1 MQRRQAAFDYVKRA
15 HRGEA
20 FYLNSIRLRPA
31 ELCAH
36 AQTTDPARNVRF
48 LTLGLSV
55 GKLLEGA
62 GGAAAVRAFAQM
74 MEEYE
79 YHVASAAAQSM
90 VRLSATDNWPISL
103 LTHAVALFFLLLLNE
118 RISNDSNERYAAN
131 KSSVS

>member
-1 MQRRQAAFDYVKRA
+1 MSHAEELVQRRQAAFDYLKRA

-31 ELCAH
+31 ELSAH
-36 AQTTDPARNVRF
+36 AQTTDPSRNVRF

-55 GKLLEGA
+55 GAILEGA

-74 MEEYE
+74 MEEFE

-90 VRLSATDNWPISL
+90 VR
-103 LTHAVALFFLLLLNE
+103 FLDRRHL
-118 RISNDSNERYAAN
+118 
-131 KSSVS
+131 